1 MHLIHG
7 FCVGHA
13 RAAST
18 DALTDTVAP
27 PAPVFLC
34 DGTEFF
40 LREFYSIIETE
51 IALLSSDISSTGV
64 PHQFNRITVWV
75 T

>member
-1 MHLIHG
+1 MNNNNNNNNAKYACMHFIHD
-7 FCVGHA
+7 FCDGHA

-18 DALTDTVAP
+18 DALTGTIAP

-40 LREFYSIIETE
+40 LSQFHSIFQTKSS
-51 IALLSSDISSTGV
+51 LLSGDK
-64 PHQFNRITVWV
+64 F
-75 T
+75 